1 MFGFD
6 IFSQVYQ
13 KGNSSWNAQGVNMQ
27 IIVLFILLSLLAPP
41 LSYPSEP
48 SDPDQHV
55 TQSESG
61 LTGYAHSNSAVI
73 TSEGPFVSGDHFIT
87 SLQNLDNSSGTLA
100 PVSAEFAHDYE
111 YLINPAEL
119 LAP

>member
-1 MFGFD
+1 
-6 IFSQVYQ
+6 
-13 KGNSSWNAQGVNMQ
+13 MQ
-27 IIVLFILLSLLAPP
+27 LIVLFILLSLLAPP

-48 SDPDQHV
+48 SEPDQQV

-61 LTGYAHSNSAVI
+61 LTGYVDSNSAVI
-73 TSEGPFVSGDHFIT
+73 TPEGPFVSADLIII

-100 PVSAEFAHDYE
+100 PVSAEFTHDYE

-119 LAP
+119 FRP